1 MRLQVLTYF
10 SNKVLLESFWD
21 YLKVRP
27 LKRAEPQRV
36 RLQRK
41 YFTVSFALAY
51 SAKRRITA
59 QKVLRD
65 LLPGPSETRQWL
77 PEIKASFDEYRPG
90 PILIKHFT
98 DVICECS

>member
-1 MRLQVLTYF
+1 LRLQVLTHF
-10 SNKVLLESFWD
+10 SNEVLLEFFWD

-36 RLQRK
+36 RTTTKIFSDL
-41 YFTVSFALAY
+41 YALAY

-59 QKVLRD
+59 QKVLWN

-90 PILIKHFT
+90 PIL
-98 DVICECS
+98 